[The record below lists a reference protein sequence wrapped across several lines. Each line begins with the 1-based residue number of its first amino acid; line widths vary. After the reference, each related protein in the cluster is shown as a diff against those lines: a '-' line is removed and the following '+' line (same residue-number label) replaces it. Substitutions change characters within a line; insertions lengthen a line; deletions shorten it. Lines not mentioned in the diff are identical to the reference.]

1 MRGCIVCGEPASQR
15 CGGCANV
22 SYCSVAHQVID
33 TTLTISIILK
43 NSFFEEKALA
53 DTQACLRTLQDLEEQ
68 GITRR
73 DI

>member
-33 TTLTISIILK
+33 TTLTISIIEQLLV
-43 NSFFEEKALA
+43 EEEALA

-68 GITRR
+68 GITR